1 MGVCCSCEKGRYEHD
16 GDVSTTA
23 RIRRGATARG
33 PRGPTDLGGAP
44 ARDEAAS
51 VDFAG
56 ASTESPGGEFRLL
69 EGALKAT
76 TVERK
81 LAAVLAADVA
91 GYSRL
96 MGADEDATMAAW
108 WSHRAHVIDPS
119 VAAHRGR
126 IVKLTG
132 DGFLAEFA
140 SVIDAVQA
148 ALAMQTEIKRR
159 NEDVPADRRM
169 EFRIGINL
177 CDIMADA
184 EDIYGDG
191 VNIAARVEALAK
203 PGGICVTGAVRD
215 QTRGRHG
222 LEYEDLGEQTVKNIA
237 EPVHVYRLRV
247 ADGAQAPPSEPTPAP
262 ASARRPVRRW
272 AAAVGALVLAVAV
285 AGGTLWLRPW
295 ERGFEAA
302 SEERMAFPLPDKP
315 SVAVLPF
322 DNLSGDPDQE
332 HFADGLTENIIST
345 LSRVPTMFVISRNST
360 FTYKGR
366 PVKVQ
371 EVAENLG
378 VRYVLEGSIRVA
390 DDRVRVTAQL
400 IDALAGTHMWSEQYD
415 REYGDLFALHDDI
428 TRKIVTALQ
437 VELTDGEQARVWS
450 AHTDNPEAGN
460 LLMKGLEKFYR
471 FNKED
476 NLLARAELERAVDAD
491 PYFGL
496 GYTVLA
502 WTHWADAHNA
512 WTESPERSLTR
523 AVLFAGKA
531 MALDPDIPDVYALR
545 GAIHLYRREFADAI
559 AEGEKALELNPNH
572 ATNAALLAMTLLN
585 AGRAADA
592 LAMIRT
598 AMRLSPY
605 YPDWFVGILADSHY
619 DLGQYEQSAAVLL
632 GFEERPERADAA
644 CHCRV
649 GIALAYAALGREDE
663 ALEQIALLRAE
674 DPQFTISRIRTSA
687 LHKDTSLVERRAA
700 VLKRLGLPE

>member
-1 MGVCCSCEKGRYEHD
+1 M
-16 GDVSTTA
+16 
-23 RIRRGATARG
+23 
-33 PRGPTDLGGAP
+33 
-44 ARDEAAS
+44 
-51 VDFAG
+51 
-56 ASTESPGGEFRLL
+56 
-69 EGALKAT
+69 KAT

-108 WSHRAHVIDPS
+108 WSHRGHVIDPT
-119 VAAHRGR
+119 VETHRGR

-132 DGFLAEFA
+132 DGFLAEFG
-140 SVIDAVQA
+140 SVGDAVQA
-148 ALAMQTEIKRR
+148 ALAMQVEIKRR

-191 VNIAARVEALAK
+191 VNIAARVEALAE

-215 QTRGRHG
+215 QMQARLG
-222 LEYEDLGEQTVKNIA
+222 LEFEDLGEQTVKNIA
-237 EPVHVYRLRV
+237 KPVRVFRLRFEG
-247 ADGAQAPPSEPTPAP
+247 GAQTPELRP
-262 ASARRPVRRW
+262 ARAFARRTVRRW
-272 AAAVGALVLAVAV
+272 AAALALALAVVAVGA
-285 AGGTLWLRPW
+285 TLWLRPW
-295 ERGFEAA
+295 ERGLEAA

-345 LSRVPTMFVISRNST
+345 LSRVPSMFVIARNST

-366 PVKVQ
+366 PVKIQ

-378 VRYVLEGSIRVA
+378 VRYVLEGSIRIA

-400 IDALAGTHMWSEQYD
+400 IDALAGSHMWSEQFD
-415 REYGDLFALHDDI
+415 RAYGDLFALHDDI

-450 AHTDNPEAGN
+450 AHTDNPEAGH

-502 WTHWADAHNA
+502 WTHWADANYG
-512 WTESPERSLTR
+512 WTDSPEGSLTR
-523 AVLFAGKA
+523 AVLFADKA

-559 AEGEKALELNPNH
+559 AAGEKALELNPNH
-572 ATNAALLAMTLLN
+572 ATNAALLALTLVN

-605 YPDWFVGILADSHY
+605 YPHWFVGILADAHY
-619 DLGQYEQSAAVLL
+619 DIGEYEQSATVLL
-632 GFEERPERADAA
+632 RLLERSDEANAI
-644 CHCRV
+644 CHCRI
-649 GIALAYAALGREDE
+649 GIALAYAALGRED
-663 ALEQIALLRAE
+663 AAREQIALLRAE
-674 DPQFTISRIRTSA
+674 DPQFTISQLRTSN
-687 LHKDTSLVERRAA
+687 LHKDTSGVERRAA

>member
-1 MGVCCSCEKGRYEHD
+1 MTGTCQRPP
-16 GDVSTTA
+16 VS
-23 RIRRGATARG
+23 G
-33 PRGPTDLGGAP
+33 PPAALAGSANRPPGAP
-44 ARDEAAS
+44 PRATMRPRLTSPAHHPRVPVAKFAS
-51 VDFAG
+51 WRA
-56 ASTESPGGEFRLL
+56 L
-69 EGALKAT
+69 LKAT

-108 WSHRAHVIDPS
+108 WSNRTQVIDPTIE
-119 VAAHRGR
+119 AHRGR

-140 SVIDAVQA
+140 SVGDAVRA

-177 CDIMADA
+177 CDIMSDA

-191 VNIAARVEALAK
+191 VNIAARVEALAE
-203 PGGICVTGAVRD
+203 PGGICVTSAVRD
-215 QTRGRHG
+215 QTQARLG

-237 EPVHVYRLRV
+237 EPVRVYRLRF
-247 ADGAQAPPSEPTPAP
+247 AGGAQAPASERTA
-262 ASARRPVRRW
+262 ARAFARRPVRRW
-272 AAAVGALVLAVAV
+272 AAAGALVLAVTV
-285 AGGTLWLRPW
+285 VGGALWLRPW
-295 ERGFEAA
+295 ERGIEVA

-315 SVAVLPF
+315 SIAVLPF
-322 DNLSGDPDQE
+322 DNLSGDPEKE

-345 LSRVPTMFVISRNST
+345 LSRVPSMFVIARNST
-360 FTYKGR
+360 FTYKGK

-378 VRYVLEGSIRVA
+378 VRYVLEGSVQIA

-400 IDALAGTHMWSEQYD
+400 IDALAGTHLWSEQYD
-415 REYGDLFALHDDI
+415 RAYGDLFALHDDI

-450 AHTDNPEAGN
+450 AHTDNPEAGD

-476 NLLARAELERAVDAD
+476 NALARAELERAVDAD
-491 PYFGL
+491 PYFAL

-502 WTHWADAHNA
+502 WTHWADAHHG
-512 WTESPERSLTR
+512 WTDAPERSITR

-559 AEGEKALELNPNH
+559 AEGENALRLNPNH
-572 ATNAALLAMTLLN
+572 ATNAALLALTLLN
-585 AGRAADA
+585 SGRPADA
-592 LAMIRT
+592 LSMIRT

-605 YPDWFVGILADSHY
+605 YPDWFVGILADAHY
-619 DLGQYEQSAAVLL
+619 DLGEYKPSAAVLL
-632 GFEERPERADAA
+632 GFLERPERAYAA
-644 CHCRV
+644 CHCRA

-663 ALEQIALLRAE
+663 AREQIALLRAE
-674 DPQFTISRIRTSA
+674 DPQFTISQLHTSA
-687 LHKDTSLVERRAA
+687 LHKDTALVERRAV